1 MCQGEALRQE
11 ELDKRAAFNAF
22 VNAGGDPRDYD
33 EKSLAEGTHTS
44 RPKFAAR
51 IRSNGRVGSRVT
63 DALSGIYPQS
73 LNLSTYFENLVA
85 DLRGDG
91 CLSYVCGHR
100 RHHIPRGEAYGA
112 SYWSTYDATLT

>member
-1 MCQGEALRQE
+1 MSRGSARQE

-44 RPKFAAR
+44 LDP
-51 IRSNGRVGSRVT
+51 SLQQGSVQTGVGSRVT

-73 LNLSTYFENLVA
+73 LESEQSTFENLVA

-91 CLSYVCGHR
+91 VSFIRMVTGDITFHE
-100 RHHIPRGEAYGA
+100 EAYGA